1 MRAIIGD
8 DIRTPMLWCEFGSCI
23 ARYTSEHALSERD
36 LRAQA
41 LAAGWRYDA
50 FGRLACPRC
59 ARNDRSFQAA
69 RPAAPGTQDPRPR
82 QFRRH

>member
-36 LRAQA
+36 LRARA
-41 LAAGWRYDA
+41 LAAGWRYDVS
-50 FGRLACPRC
+50 GRLACPRC
-59 ARNDRSFQAA
+59 APNASSFQGG
-69 RPAAPGTQDPRPR
+69 RPAVPGARNPQAR
-82 QFRRH
+82 QFRRQ

>member
-1 MRAIIGD
+1 
-8 DIRTPMLWCEFGSCI
+8 MLWCEFGRCI

-41 LAAGWRYDA
+41 LAAGWSYDT

-59 ARNDRSFQAA
+59 ARNDGSFQGT
-69 RPAAPGTQDPRPR
+69 RPAAPGGQDRRPR